1 VFSLLYVCHL
11 YQEGLKMT
19 LVAVNE
25 NGVRVGESHPR
36 VRLTDWE
43 VELIRILHEEDSL
56 GYRRLAAIFEV
67 SKRTIRDICHY
78 RRRAETVVAWVEPR
92 QAQRE
97 RRKATLEV
105 RMAAGDPTMLDP
117 CE

>member
-1 VFSLLYVCHL
+1 
-11 YQEGLKMT
+11 MII

-25 NGVRVGESHPR
+25 NGVRIGESHPR

-43 VELIRILHEEDSL
+43 VELIRLLHEDQEQPV

-67 SKRTIRDICHY
+67 SKRTIRDICAY
-78 RRRAETVVAWVEPR
+78 RRRAETLVAWVEPR

-97 RRKATLEV
+97 KKRRLRGAHI
-105 RMAAGDPTMLDP
+105 G
-117 CE
+117 